1 MFFKT
6 MRISVGFNFEGTLV
20 LPVQY
25 NEIIQG
31 FIYRNLDESLASWLH
46 NHGVKYEKRKFKFF
60 TFSRLMGKYRIKKEN
75 IVFFPPVEF
84 QIASINKDMIESL
97 VNNLLKK
104 GIHKLSG
111 NICQVSKIE
120 VKKPPEYSKE
130 KIVKA
135 ISPITIYSTLV
146 TKDGRKKTYYYSPF
160 EAEWEKQIAM
170 NLIRK
175 AKALGIDVIPNEVSI
190 KPVKVGKKDL
200 KLLIY
205 KGTVIKAWMGV
216 YLISLPKVL
225 FEIAFDAG
233 IGAKNSQ
240 GFGMIEA
247 IE

>member
-1 MFFKT
+1 
-6 MRISVGFNFEGTLV
+6 
-20 LPVQY
+20 
-25 NEIIQG
+25 
-31 FIYRNLDESLASWLH
+31 
-46 NHGVKYEKRKFKFF
+46 
-60 TFSRLMGKYRIKKEN
+60 
-75 IVFFPPVEF
+75 
-84 QIASINKDMIESL
+84 

-104 GIHKLSG
+104 ETHRLFE

-120 VKKPPEYSKE
+120 VKKPPEYSRE
-130 KIVKA
+130 KTVKA
-135 ISPITIYSTLV
+135 ISPITIYSTLM

-160 EAEWEKQIAM
+160 EADWEKQIAM

-175 AKALGIDVIPNEVSI
+175 AKALGINAKPSEVSI
-190 KPVKVGKKDL
+190 KPIKVGKKDL

-216 YLISLPKVL
+216 YLISLPKAL

>member
-1 MFFKT
+1 MKVLIEFD
-6 MRISVGFNFEGTLV
+6 FEGALV

-31 FIYRNLDESLASWLH
+31 FIYRNIDESLAGWLH
-46 NHGVKYEKRKFKFF
+46 NHGVKYEKRRFKFF
-60 TFSRLMGKYRIKKEN
+60 TFSRLMGKYKLKKEK
-75 IVFFPPVEF
+75 IEFFPPVEL
-84 QIASINKDMIESL
+84 QIASINKDIIESL

-104 GIHKLSG
+104 ETHRLSE

-120 VKKPPEYSKE
+120 VKKPPEYSRE
-130 KIVKA
+130 KTVKA
-135 ISPITIYSTLV
+135 ISPITIYSTLM

-160 EAEWEKQIAM
+160 EADWEKQIAM

-175 AKALGIDVIPNEVSI
+175 AKALGINAKPSEVSI
-190 KPVKVGKKDL
+190 KPIKVGKKDL

-216 YLISLPKVL
+216 YLISLPKAL